1 MTSFGLQSKKQYIKQ
16 WGNNMLKAILAKA
29 IKKHGLKGLLIK
41 VGDVAVKATKTKDDG
56 KVWAKVK
63 KVLDTL

>member
-1 MTSFGLQSKKQYIKQ
+1 
-16 WGNNMLKAILAKA
+16 MLKALLAKA
-29 IKKHGLKGLLIK
+29 IKKHGLKAILIK
-41 VGDVAVKATKTKDDG
+41 VGDVTVKATKSKDDD